1 MFIIFFDSLLIK
13 TNLRYFSEPCMQEI
27 INMPDNQQHNIEY
40 DVTTLADADSV
51 QVGTSIFSAL
61 LVARTPG
68 LCGDVI
74 FSLTFSPSPPLRAKN
89 RKRTRVPL

>member
-1 MFIIFFDSLLIK
+1 
-13 TNLRYFSEPCMQEI
+13 MQEI

-61 LVARTPG
+61 LHKIPKLTRQSSSKNANSIPFLTPVFRHFKISG
-68 LCGDVI
+68 
-74 FSLTFSPSPPLRAKN
+74 TKY
-89 RKRTRVPL
+89 